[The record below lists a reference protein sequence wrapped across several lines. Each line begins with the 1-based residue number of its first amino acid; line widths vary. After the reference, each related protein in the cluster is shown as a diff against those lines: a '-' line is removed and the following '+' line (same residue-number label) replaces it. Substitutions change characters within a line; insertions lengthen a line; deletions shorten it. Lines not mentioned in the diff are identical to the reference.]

1 MTIEPD
7 MTAAELALGL
17 LEGDERAQALR
28 RMLSEPEFAR
38 EVEWWRAKFA
48 LMFPEYGSEPAPA
61 GLTDTIGDAPDIKP
75 QRMFRFA
82 LPAGLAAIAAVL
94 LVMVLQPDRSMPPA
108 GSGPSS
114 GSLLAA
120 LQPTD
125 AQTAPISAVVDR
137 EAGQVRLAAT
147 AVAPVGKVAQ
157 LWIIRDGVPRS
168 IGLLAVTG
176 ATRLALPAAERAAL
190 RPGLV
195 MAISIEPPGGSP
207 KETPTGPVVATG
219 PLVVI

>member
-1 MTIEPD
+1 MTTEPD
-7 MTAAELALGL
+7 MMAAELALGL

-48 LMFPEYGSEPAPA
+48 LMFPEYGSVTAPV
-61 GLTDTIGDAPDIKP
+61 GLIDNIGNAPDKSRRI
-75 QRMFRFA
+75 FRFA
-82 LPAGLAAIAAVL
+82 LPAGLAAVAAVL
-94 LVMVLQPDRSMPPA
+94 LVMVLQPDRGVSPA
-108 GSGPSS
+108 GSGPPSA
-114 GSLLAA
+114 SLLAA

-125 AQTAPISAVVDR
+125 AQIAPISAVVDR
-137 EAGQVRLAAT
+137 EAGQIRLAAT
-147 AVAPVGKVAQ
+147 AVAPAGKVAQ

-168 IGLLAVTG
+168 IGLLAATG
-176 ATRLALPAAERAAL
+176 ATRLALPAVERAAL

-195 MAISIEPPGGSP
+195 MAISIEPLGGSP

>member
-1 MTIEPD
+1 MTTEPD
-7 MTAAELALGL
+7 MMAAELALGL

-28 RMLSEPEFAR
+28 RTLSDPEFAR
-38 EVEWWRAKFA
+38 EVEWWREKFA
-48 LMFPEYGSEPAPA
+48 LMFAEYDSVPAPS
-61 GLTDTIGDAPDIKP
+61 GLIDNIGRKP
-75 QRMFRFA
+75 RRTFRFA
-82 LPAGLAAIAAVL
+82 LPAGMAAVAAVL
-94 LVMVLQPDRSMPPA
+94 LVMVLQPDGIVPPA
-108 GSGPSS
+108 GNEPSS
-114 GSLLAA
+114 GSLSAA

-137 EAGQVRLAAT
+137 DAGQVRVAASALAPA
-147 AVAPVGKVAQ
+147 GKVAQ

-168 IGLLAVTG
+168 VGLLSATG

-195 MAISIEPPGGSP
+195 VAISIEPPGGSP
-207 KETPTGPVVATG
+207 KVTPTGPVVATG